1 MRSISWRLRSALIL
15 AAAGLAIGAT
25 LVLDAA
31 PAVANNATNC
41 ASGYFCFYSST
52 GFGGSR
58 GTQFAYTSGWVR
70 MSSLVD
76 DSESSWDAQTADG
89 AHCVND
95 LNPFVYLSD
104 TYLST
109 RWLSFVGG
117 SAGANNWTFGS
128 MPTSQGQLNMNNRY
142 NDIWNLCT

>member
-1 MRSISWRLRSALIL
+1 MTIRSRLGPAAIAIALAVTGFAVAFGAVP
-15 AAAGLAIGAT
+15 AAA
-25 LVLDAA
+25 
-31 PAVANNATNC
+31 NSATNC
-41 ASGYFCFYSST
+41 SSGYFCFYAST

-76 DSESSWDAQTADG
+76 DSESSWDSQTPDG
-89 AHCVND
+89 GHCVND

-109 RWLSFVGG
+109 RWITFVGG
-117 SAGANNWTFGS
+117 SNGANNSTFGS

-142 NDIWNLCT
+142 NDIWNLCA